1 MANAANSA
9 NRVFLVILVVSSMR
23 YVIGCDVGGTRL
35 KYAAVAEN
43 GRALRK
49 HLRPSGADKGPEHIV
64 DSLTKAAAECTN
76 HLGAPPAAMAFGI
89 SGAVDPN
96 RGVVLIPG
104 KFANVQDYPLVPKLR
119 KLLKIP
125 VVAENDGRIS
135 IFAEKHYGAAKNK
148 RWAVCITLGT
158 GVGSGVMLDGQIL
171 RDPFLQFGTQLG
183 HVILQADGGRL
194 CLTGA
199 RGTSETLCSA
209 TALEMQVRDGL
220 QRGIPSV
227 LTDSYLA
234 DPRNVD
240 FAAIIRAVEANDR
253 LALDELRRWTE
264 HVGWLL
270 VTAAHSFAP
279 EVIILSG
286 GAVHAANHFL
296 PQLQSHLDQ
305 HLYRYPKGKRLPVVA
320 SKMGE
325 YAGAMGAAALAWTHA
340 QGID

>member
-1 MANAANSA
+1 
-9 NRVFLVILVVSSMR
+9 MR

-35 KYAAVAEN
+35 KYVAAAEN

-49 HLRPSGADKGPEHIV
+49 NVSPSGADQGPEHIV
-64 DSLTKAAAECTN
+64 ESLAGAVADCTSQ
-76 HLGAPPAAMAFGI
+76 LGAAPAAMAFGI

-96 RGVVLIPG
+96 KGVVLIPG

-119 KLLKIP
+119 KRLKIP

-135 IFAEKHYGAAKNK
+135 ILAEKHYGAARNK
-148 RWAVCITLGT
+148 KWALCITLGT

-227 LTDSYLA
+227 LTETYLA
-234 DPRNVD
+234 DPRHVD

-253 LALDELRRWTE
+253 LAVDELRRWTE

-279 EVIILSG
+279 EVIIISG
-286 GAVHAANHFL
+286 GVVHASKHFL
-296 PQLQSHLDQ
+296 PQLQSHVDE
-305 HLYRYPKGKRLPVVA
+305 HLYRYPKGKQLPVVI

-325 YAGAMGAAALAWTHA
+325 YAGAMGAAALAWT
-340 QGID
+340 QVKD